1 MRRKRFHMR
10 AMANTAEE
18 AALAAEDTTLSTEE
32 AALADKGA
40 EPARVSAK
48 LGEEAKL
55 AGEEAVLMGEEAALR
70 PRNGISTSM
79 TGTVFRIGARVV
91 IGIFSRETRRLRLEN
106 QWFHGARMRN
116 TSAHFSSAR

>member
-55 AGEEAVLMGEEAALR
+55 AGEEAVLMGEEAALAPEER
-70 PRNGISTSM
+70 HFYEHDENG
-79 TGTVFRIGARVV
+79 FWIGARVV